1 MVDELILRHRHAS
14 LSLPRRGLVAGLL
27 AFALMLAVALLSL
40 CMGHEWLSPGQV
52 LAALAGRGEEE
63 ILFTVQTLRLPR
75 VLMGIMVGA
84 MLAVSG
90 LVLQSLIR
98 NPLASPDVTGVTGG
112 ASAAAVTFLM
122 FFHGTLSI
130 AFLPWFAIAGALVA
144 SLGLYLLAWNNG
156 VSPMRLVLVGM
167 GISAAMGAVTTF
179 AIAASPLASTIGA
192 YIWLTGSIYGAQWA
206 DVQALTPWCLLG
218 LPMALGLIRHAN
230 AQELGDAVATG
241 LGVRMHRTRL
251 LLLLTSVLFAA
262 PAVAYAGAVGFIG
275 LIAPHIARRL
285 APRRFGA
292 LLPVSAA
299 TGAVI
304 LLLADLCGRTLFQPL
319 DVPAGVFVSLVG
331 APFFLFL
338 LYREAP

>member
-1 MVDELILRHRHAS
+1 M
-14 LSLPRRGLVAGLL
+14 
-27 AFALMLAVALLSL
+27 
-40 CMGHEWLSPGQV
+40 
-52 LAALAGRGEEE
+52 
-63 ILFTVQTLRLPR
+63 
-75 VLMGIMVGA
+75 
-84 MLAVSG
+84 
-90 LVLQSLIR
+90 
-98 NPLASPDVTGVTGG
+98 
-112 ASAAAVTFLM
+112 
-122 FFHGTLSI
+122 
-130 AFLPWFAIAGALVA
+130 
-144 SLGLYLLAWNNG
+144 
-156 VSPMRLVLVGM
+156 
-167 GISAAMGAVTTF
+167 
-179 AIAASPLASTIGA
+179 
-192 YIWLTGSIYGAQWA
+192 
-206 DVQALTPWCLLG
+206 
-218 LPMALGLIRHAN
+218 
-230 AQELGDAVATG
+230 ATG